1 MGQSAQFS
9 ALIAVGEPGSWM
21 RVVAGLIGVFA
32 VACLLRW
39 PIAEIPLERD
49 EGEYSYVAERWLA
62 GEPPY
67 QSAFDQKPPGVFA
80 VYAIIFRTLG
90 GSTPAIHWGTQVFT
104 LATLVA
110 IYLVGRRLFGQ
121 AAGLA
126 ASLLAA
132 YMTVDRCVYG
142 NAANTEVFMILPLTL
157 AFLAAL
163 KAGDRSCVFWAAAS
177 GMLGTCAIFFKQVAL
192 PNVVLNAVILLL
204 AGQHRPRMVAAY
216 VAAAILVVAGV
227 VGYFAFAG
235 ALNEFL
241 DCVVLHNLAY
251 AQQVPWYY
259 YPYFLGRTGS
269 VILLQW
275 FPILFFAVTGCFRGR
290 QTELANWSSRR
301 WAVLWLTAS
310 FLGTAIGGYFRE
322 HYFFQMIPP
331 IAVLAGAGVV
341 WLAERWSAVRSGIVA
356 MALCLGAIAFGVLVM
371 PNYYLFGTPAE
382 KARLLYADAPFPES
396 IPVGEYLAQNAHPED
411 RVFVYGNE
419 PQILYYSSRRA
430 ASRYIYVYPQLTPAP
445 GVLERQDALLNEL
458 RSNHPRYIVV
468 HCGLSPYFFD
478 EPPPQHLQ
486 VQFVQLLQE
495 SYQLVGVVGEND
507 VIVRPFS
514 GAVPI
519 EATLWPPISHTL
531 AIWERKES

>member
-1 MGQSAQFS
+1 
-9 ALIAVGEPGSWM
+9 M
-21 RVVAGLIGVFA
+21 RNAAGLIGIFA

-80 VYAIIFRTLG
+80 VYAVIFRTLG
-90 GSTPAIHWGTQVFT
+90 GSTPAIHWGTQVYT
-104 LATLVA
+104 LATLAA
-110 IYLVGRRLFGQ
+110 IFLVGRRLFGP

-132 YMTVDRCVYG
+132 YMTLDRCVYG

-163 KAGDRSCVFWAAAS
+163 KATDQSSVIWAAAS
-177 GMLGTCAIFFKQVAL
+177 GMLGICAILFKQVAL
-192 PNVVLNAVILLL
+192 PNVALHAVMLLF
-204 AGQHRPRMVAAY
+204 AGQHRPRIVTAY
-216 VAAAILVVAGV
+216 CAAAILVVGGV
-227 VGYFAFAG
+227 VGYFTFAG

-251 AQQVPWYY
+251 VQQVPWHY

-275 FPILFFAVTGCFRGR
+275 FPILSFATIGCFRGR
-290 QTELANWSSRR
+290 EVRGVNWPSRR
-301 WAVLWLTAS
+301 WAVLWLAAS

-331 IAVLAGAGVV
+331 IAVLAGAGIV
-341 WLAERWSAVRSGIVA
+341 WLAERWSSVRSGIVA
-356 MALCLGAIAFGVLVM
+356 LGLCFAAIAFGVLVM

-396 IPVGEYLAQNAHPED
+396 IPVGEYLARHAHPED

-419 PQILYYSSRRA
+419 PQILYYSNRRTA
-430 ASRYIYVYPQLTPAP
+430 CRYIYVYPQLTPAP

-458 RSNHPRYIVV
+458 RSTLPRYIVV
-468 HCGLSPYFFD
+468 HRGLSPFYFH
-478 EPPPQHLQ
+478 EPPPQHLPE
-486 VQFVQLLQE
+486 QFIQLLQQ
-495 SYQLVGVVGEND
+495 SYQLVGVADGND
-507 VIVRPFS
+507 TMVRPFS
-514 GAVPI
+514 GVVPVDR
-519 EATLWPPISHTL
+519 TLWPPIAHTL